1 MRTVSGRPP
10 GSRPDH
16 IVSMF
21 GHLLTVHPRMAV
33 LRRRRRG
40 VFGMSD
46 AFTLTEDQQVFRK
59 EWRRLFE
66 DKFTERAAEIDRT
79 GEFPWDNLKMLA
91 EAGLAGI
98 NIPEAYGGAGAD
110 SVTHCLL
117 VEEVARVCASTSLI
131 PAVNK
136 LATLPILF
144 AGSDEQKRRF
154 LTPIAEGT
162 AMASYCLTEPGS
174 GSDAAA
180 MRSRAVRDG
189 DDYLLNGNKRFI
201 TGGGVSKI
209 YVYYA
214 VTDPDAGSRG
224 ISAFVLE
231 DSMPG
236 FQIGK
241 HEDKLGIRGSPT
253 TEVICTDVRVPAA
266 NRLGEEGDGFPL
278 ALRALDHSRITI
290 GAQAVGIA
298 QGALDFALGY
308 VEERQQFGQ
317 PIVDFQGVQFM
328 LADMA
333 MQTEAARTLVYQ
345 AAAKADRGDADLAF
359 FGAASKCFASD
370 VAMKVTT
377 DAVQLL
383 GGYGY
388 IKEFPVERMMRD
400 AKITQLYEGTNQILR
415 VVMARRLRQQ
425 RGRGQ
430 A

>member
-1 MRTVSGRPP
+1 
-10 GSRPDH
+10 
-16 IVSMF
+16 
-21 GHLLTVHPRMAV
+21 
-33 LRRRRRG
+33 
-40 VFGMSD
+40 MSD
-46 AFTLTEDQQVFRK
+46 AFTLTEDQQLFRR

-79 GEFPWDNLKMLA
+79 GEFPWDNHKVLT
-91 EAGLAGI
+91 EAGLVGL
-98 NIPEAYGGAGAD
+98 NVPEAYGGGGAD
-110 SVTHCLL
+110 SVTHCIL

-144 AGSDEQKRRF
+144 AGSEEQKRRF
-154 LTPIAEGT
+154 LPPIADGS
-162 AMASYCLTEPGS
+162 ALASYCLTEPGS

-189 DDYLLNGNKRFI
+189 DDYVLNGTKRFI
-201 TGGGVSKI
+201 TGGGVSKL

-214 VTDPDAGSRG
+214 VTDPGAGSKG

-236 FQIGK
+236 FEIGK

-253 TEVICTDVRVPAA
+253 TEVICTDVRVPAD
-266 NRLGEEGDGFPL
+266 NRVGEEGEGFPL
-278 ALRALDHSRITI
+278 ALRALDHSRIGI

-298 QGALDFALGY
+298 QGALDYALGY
-308 VEERQQFGQ
+308 TRERRQFDQ
-317 PIVDFQGVQFM
+317 AIADFQGVQFM

-345 AAAKADRGDADLAF
+345 AAAKADRGDEDLTF

-370 VAMKVTT
+370 VAMRVTT

-388 IKEFPVERMMRD
+388 VKEFPVERMLRD
-400 AKITQLYEGTNQILR
+400 AKITQIYEGTNQILR
-415 VVMARRLRQQ
+415 VVMARQLQQ
-425 RGRGQ
+425 FRR
-430 A
+430 

>member
-1 MRTVSGRPP
+1 MAGPAATHGR
-10 GSRPDH
+10 
-16 IVSMF
+16 VTEAMTEAF
-21 GHLLTVHPRMAV
+21 G
-33 LRRRRRG
+33 
-40 VFGMSD
+40 
-46 AFTLTEDQQVFRK
+46 LTEDQQLFRR

-66 DKFTERAAEIDRT
+66 EKFTERAAEIDRT
-79 GEFPWDNLKMLA
+79 GEFPWDNLKVLA
-91 EAGLAGI
+91 EAGLTGI
-98 NIPEAYGGAGAD
+98 NIPEAYGGGAAD
-110 SVTHCLL
+110 SITHCLL
-117 VEEVARVCASTSLI
+117 VEEVSRVCAATSLI

-144 AGSDEQKRRF
+144 AGTEEQKRRF
-154 LTPIAEGT
+154 LPPIADGS

-189 DDYLLNGNKRFI
+189 DHYVLNGTKRFI
-201 TGGGVSKI
+201 TNGGVSKL

-214 VTDPDAGSRG
+214 VTDPDAGAKG

-236 FQIGK
+236 FEIGK
-241 HEDKLGIRGSPT
+241 HEDKLGVRGSPT
-253 TEVICTDVRVPAA
+253 TEVLCTDVRVPVA
-266 NRLGEEGDGFPL
+266 NRLGEEGQGFPL

-298 QGALDFALGY
+298 QGALDYALGY
-308 VEERQQFGQ
+308 TQEREQFGQ
-317 PIVDFQGVQFM
+317 PIADFQGIQFM

-345 AAAKADRGDADLAF
+345 AAAKADREEADLTF

-388 IKEFPVERMMRD
+388 IKDFPLERMMRD
-400 AKITQLYEGTNQILR
+400 SKITQIYEGTNQVLR
-415 VVMARRLRQQ
+415 VVIARQLR
-425 RGRGQ
+425 RT
-430 A
+430 

>member
-1 MRTVSGRPP
+1 
-10 GSRPDH
+10 
-16 IVSMF
+16 
-21 GHLLTVHPRMAV
+21 
-33 LRRRRRG
+33 
-40 VFGMSD
+40 MSD
-46 AFTLTEDQQVFRK
+46 AFALSEDQRLFRK

-66 DKFTERAAEIDRT
+66 DRFTDRAAEIDRT
-79 GEFPWDNLKMLA
+79 GEFPWDNLKTLA
-91 EAGLAGI
+91 EAGLTGI

-110 SVTHCLL
+110 SVTHCIL

-144 AGSDEQKRRF
+144 AGTEEQKQRF
-154 LTPIAEGT
+154 LPPIADGT
-162 AMASYCLTEPGS
+162 VMASYCLTEPGS

-189 DDYLLNGNKRFI
+189 DHYVLNGTKRFI
-201 TGGGVSKI
+201 TGGGVSKL

-214 VTDPDAGSRG
+214 VTDPPAGPKG

-231 DSMPG
+231 DTMPG
-236 FQIGK
+236 FAIGK
-241 HEDKLGIRGSPT
+241 HEDKLGIRGSTT
-253 TEVICTDVRVPAA
+253 TEVICSDVHVPVA
-266 NRLGEEGDGFPL
+266 NRLGEEGEGFPL

-298 QGALDFALGY
+298 QGALDYALGY

-317 PIVDFQGVQFM
+317 PIAEFQGIQFM

-333 MQTEAARTLVYQ
+333 MRIEAARSLVYT
-345 AAAKADRGDADLAF
+345 AAAKADRGDDDLTF

-370 VAMKVTT
+370 VAMQVTT

-388 IKEFPVERMMRD
+388 IKEFPLERMMRD
-400 AKITQLYEGTNQILR
+400 AKITQIYEGTNQILR
-415 VVMARRLRQQ
+415 VVMARQLQQ
-425 RGRGQ
+425 SR

>member
-1 MRTVSGRPP
+1 
-10 GSRPDH
+10 
-16 IVSMF
+16 
-21 GHLLTVHPRMAV
+21 
-33 LRRRRRG
+33 
-40 VFGMSD
+40 MSE
-46 AFTLTEDQQVFRK
+46 AFTLTEDQKLFRK

-66 DKFTERAAEIDRT
+66 DKFTERAAEIDKT
-79 GEFPWDNLKMLA
+79 GEFPWDNLKVLA
-91 EAGLAGI
+91 DAGLAGI

-110 SVTHCLL
+110 SITHCLL

-144 AGSDEQKRRF
+144 AGSEELQQRF
-154 LTPIAEGT
+154 LPRIADGS

-189 DDYLLNGNKRFI
+189 DDYVINGTKRFI

-214 VTDPDAGSRG
+214 VTDPDAGSKG

-236 FQIGK
+236 FEIGK

-253 TEVICTDVRVPAA
+253 TEVICSDVRVPAA
-266 NRLGEEGDGFPL
+266 NRLGEEGQGFPL

-298 QGALDFALGY
+298 QGALDYALGY
-308 VEERQQFGQ
+308 VQEREQFGTKLAE
-317 PIVDFQGVQFM
+317 FQGLQFM

-333 MQTEAARTLVYQ
+333 MQTEAARTIVYQ
-345 AAAKADRGDADLAF
+345 AAAKADRGDPDLTF

-388 IKEFPVERMMRD
+388 VREYPLERMMRD
-400 AKITQLYEGTNQILR
+400 SKITQIYEGTNQILR
-415 VVMARRLRQQ
+415 VVVSRQLLRGTRPQ
-425 RGRGQ
+425 
-430 A
+430 

>member
-1 MRTVSGRPP
+1 
-10 GSRPDH
+10 
-16 IVSMF
+16 
-21 GHLLTVHPRMAV
+21 
-33 LRRRRRG
+33 
-40 VFGMSD
+40 MSD
-46 AFTLTEDQQVFRK
+46 VFTLTEDQRVLRK

-66 DKFTERAAEIDRT
+66 DKFTERAAEIDQT
-79 GEFPWDNLKMLA
+79 GEFPWDNLKVLA
-91 EAGLAGI
+91 DSGLAGI
-98 NIPEAYGGAGAD
+98 NVPEEYGGGAAD
-110 SVTHCLL
+110 SVTHCVL

-136 LATLPILF
+136 LATLPVLF
-144 AGSDEQKRRF
+144 AGTDEQKRRF
-154 LTPIAEGT
+154 LPPIAEGERI
-162 AMASYCLTEPGS
+162 ASYCLTEPGS

-189 DDYLLNGNKRFI
+189 DDYVLNGTKRFI
-201 TGGGVSKI
+201 TGGGASKT

-214 VTDPDAGSRG
+214 VTDPAAGSRG

-236 FQIGK
+236 FEIGK

-253 TEVICTDVRVPAA
+253 TEVICNDVRVPAA

-298 QGALDFALGY
+298 QGALDYALGY
-308 VEERQQFGQ
+308 VEEREQFGRR
-317 PIVDFQGVQFM
+317 IAEFQGLQFM
-328 LADMA
+328 FADMA

-345 AAAKADRGDADLAF
+345 AAAKADRGDPDLTF
-359 FGAASKCFASD
+359 FGAAAKCFASD

-388 IKEFPVERMMRD
+388 IKDYPLERMMRD

-415 VVMARRLRQQ
+415 VVMARQLRRQ
-425 RGRGQ
+425 RGQ

>member
-1 MRTVSGRPP
+1 
-10 GSRPDH
+10 
-16 IVSMF
+16 
-21 GHLLTVHPRMAV
+21 
-33 LRRRRRG
+33 
-40 VFGMSD
+40 MSD
-46 AFTLTEDQQVFRK
+46 AFTLTEDQQLFRR

-79 GEFPWDNLKMLA
+79 GEFPWDNHKVLT
-91 EAGLAGI
+91 EAGLVGL
-98 NIPEAYGGAGAD
+98 NVPEAYGGGGAD
-110 SVTHCLL
+110 SVTHCIL

-144 AGSDEQKRRF
+144 AGSEEQKRRF
-154 LTPIAEGT
+154 LPPIADGS
-162 AMASYCLTEPGS
+162 ALASYCLTEPGS

-189 DDYLLNGNKRFI
+189 DDYVLNGTKRFI
-201 TGGGVSKI
+201 TGGGVSKL

-214 VTDPDAGSRG
+214 VTDPGAGSKG

-236 FQIGK
+236 FEIGK

-266 NRLGEEGDGFPL
+266 NRVGEEAEGFPL
-278 ALRALDHSRITI
+278 ALRALDHSRIGI

-298 QGALDFALGY
+298 QGALDYTLGY
-308 VEERQQFGQ
+308 TRERRQFDQ
-317 PIVDFQGVQFM
+317 AIADFQGVQFM

-345 AAAKADRGDADLAF
+345 AAAKADRGDEDLTF

-388 IKEFPVERMMRD
+388 VKEFPVERMMRD
-400 AKITQLYEGTNQILR
+400 AKITQIYEGTNQILR
-415 VVMARRLRQQ
+415 VVMARQLSQ
-425 RGRGQ
+425 RRTGN
-430 A
+430 

>member
-1 MRTVSGRPP
+1 
-10 GSRPDH
+10 
-16 IVSMF
+16 
-21 GHLLTVHPRMAV
+21 
-33 LRRRRRG
+33 
-40 VFGMSD
+40 MSE
-46 AFTLTEDQQVFRK
+46 AFTLTEDQELFRR

-79 GEFPWDNLKMLA
+79 AEFPWDNYETLRA
-91 EAGLAGI
+91 AGLLGL
-98 NIPEAYGGAGAD
+98 NIPEEHGGGGADA
-110 SVTHCLL
+110 VTHCLL
-117 VEEVARVCASTSLI
+117 VEEVARVCAATSLI

-144 AGSDEQKRRF
+144 AGTQEQKRRF
-154 LTPIAEGT
+154 LPPIADGT

-189 DDYLLNGNKRFI
+189 DDYVIDGTKRFI
-201 TGGGVSKI
+201 TGGGVSKL

-214 VTDPDAGSRG
+214 VTDPEAGSHG

-236 FQIGK
+236 FQVGK
-241 HEDKLGIRGSPT
+241 YEDKLGIRGSPT
-253 TEVICTDVRVPAA
+253 TEIICQDVRVPAA
-266 NRLGEEGDGFPL
+266 NRLGDEGAGFPL

-290 GAQAVGIA
+290 GSQAVGIA
-298 QGALDFALGY
+298 QGAFDFARGY
-308 VEERQQFGQ
+308 MEERHQFGQ
-317 PIVDFQGVQFM
+317 SIADFQGLQFM

-333 MQTEAARTLVYQ
+333 MQIAAARALVYT
-345 AAAKADRGDADLAF
+345 AAAKADREDDDLTF
-359 FGAASKCFASD
+359 FGAAAKCFASD
-370 VAMKVTT
+370 TAMKVTT

-388 IKEFPVERMMRD
+388 VKEFPVERMMRD
-400 AKITQLYEGTNQILR
+400 AKITQIYEGTNQIIR

-425 RGRGQ
+425 RDRPRV
-430 A
+430 